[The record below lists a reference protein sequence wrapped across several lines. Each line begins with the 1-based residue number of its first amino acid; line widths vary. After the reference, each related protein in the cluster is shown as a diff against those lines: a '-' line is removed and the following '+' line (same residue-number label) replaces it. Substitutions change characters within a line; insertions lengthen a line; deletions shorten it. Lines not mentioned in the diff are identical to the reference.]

1 LQGSLYLAGVP
12 EDAPRAELFRPAAVA
27 AHRGA
32 RTTLATLP
40 SSRRVT
46 TTAFWAA
53 LAVVVLLAVVGFSV
67 RVDETSTGVGRAD
80 GASATVAV
88 PIGALGRL
96 RVGQPVQLADGRGV
110 VRAVLP
116 PISVA
121 EARDR
126 FGSLP
131 TTLRSATAV
140 ALVDVQLAQPTS
152 GSGTASVRLGRRTL
166 IAELVP
172 ALRHDG

>member
-1 LQGSLYLAGVP
+1 MP

-32 RTTLATLP
+32 HTTLATLP

-53 LAVVVLLAVVGFSV
+53 LAGVVLLAVLGFSV
-67 RVDETSTGVGRAD
+67 RVDETSSGVWRAE
-80 GASATVAV
+80 GANATVAV
-88 PIGALGRL
+88 PIGALDRL
-96 RVGQPVQLADGRGV
+96 RVGQTVHLGDGRGV

-116 PISVA
+116 PISVS
-121 EARDR
+121 EANDR
-126 FGSLP
+126 FGALP
-131 TTLRSATAV
+131 TALRSATAV
-140 ALVDVQLAQPTS
+140 AVVDVELTQPVS
-152 GSGTASVRLGRRTL
+152 GSGRASVRLGRRTL
-166 IAELVP
+166 VAELVP